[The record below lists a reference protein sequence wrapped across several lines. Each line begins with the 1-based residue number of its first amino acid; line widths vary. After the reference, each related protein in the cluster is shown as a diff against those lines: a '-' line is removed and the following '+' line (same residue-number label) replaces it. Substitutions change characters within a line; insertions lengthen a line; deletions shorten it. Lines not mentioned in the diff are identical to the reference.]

1 MAEYKIND
9 NQAFAQVLSFMF
21 KPSAA
26 GAQQMRGI
34 MDKAKKQSIASRRKR
49 TMTGMAM
56 SNGLAAMNGGDNVQ
70 TFGTKYG

>member
-1 MAEYKIND
+1 MAVRD
-9 NQAFAQVLSFMF
+9 DQAFAQALAFMF

-34 MDKAKKQSIASRRKR
+34 IAKNKKTIADRRKR

-56 SNGLAAMNGGDNVQ
+56 SNGLATMNGGNNVQ

>member
-1 MAEYKIND
+1 MAVQD
-9 NQAFAQVLSFMF
+9 NQAFAQALAFMF

-34 MDKAKKQSIASRRKR
+34 MEKNKKTIADRRKR

-56 SNGLAAMNGGDNVQ
+56 
-70 TFGTKYG
+70 

>member
-1 MAEYKIND
+1 MAIRD
-9 NQAFAQVLSFMF
+9 DQAFAQALAFMF

-34 MDKAKKQSIASRRKR
+34 MEKNKKTIADRRKR

-56 SNGLAAMNGGDNVQ
+56 SNGLATMNGGNNVQ

>member
-1 MAEYKIND
+1 MAVRD
-9 NQAFAQVLSFMF
+9 DQAFAQALAFMF

-34 MDKAKKQSIASRRKR
+34 MEKYKKTIADSRNR

-56 SNGLAAMNGGDNVQ
+56 SNGLATMNGGDNVQ